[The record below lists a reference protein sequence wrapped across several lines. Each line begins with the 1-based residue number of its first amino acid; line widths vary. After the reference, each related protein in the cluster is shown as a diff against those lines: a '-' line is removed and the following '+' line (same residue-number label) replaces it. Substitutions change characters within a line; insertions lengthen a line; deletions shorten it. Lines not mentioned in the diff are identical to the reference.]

1 MPLVTNSEVK
11 RKQLLHQIRNVH
23 PTNDVTDGNGSGRG
37 VDKIGAGVVTG
48 NINVSVLVGNEP
60 AGEGWEMGECPGE
73 APLEQGGEVGGG
85 KGRESEE
92 GAFLD
97 VVCGEHGQIGDGE
110 FEVR

>member
-11 RKQLLHQIRNVH
+11 RKQLLHLIRNIH
-23 PTNDVTDGNGSGRG
+23 TTNDVTDGNGSGCG
-37 VDKIGAGVVTG
+37 VDEIGAGVVTV
-48 NINVSVLVGNEP
+48 NINVSVLVGDEP
-60 AGEGWEMGECPGE
+60 AGEGWKMGESPGE
-73 APLEQGGEVGGG
+73 APLEQGDEMGEG

-97 VVCGEHGQIGDGE
+97 VVCGEHGQIGNGK